1 MPERLGNAW
10 TGNVSPFQLGASA
23 VVLCARSCVVC
34 QVIQT
39 RSAEYMC
46 CSQSVATL
54 CRHHDTYTCCQI
66 CFITHQHNAYFA
78 YTCTQMSLNTTLS
91 DLLQEESASSPDAHA
106 AQGLADASTQLMQSL
121 DNLLGSLEVP
131 TADTPDH
138 ADLQQQQHDDHEWV
152 PNQQS
157 LQADAEPE
165 VELSGRAT
173 PGEEGE
179 DLGTGDKLW
188 TSQHKPDCQLLI

>member
-1 MPERLGNAW
+1 
-10 TGNVSPFQLGASA
+10 
-23 VVLCARSCVVC
+23 
-34 QVIQT
+34 
-39 RSAEYMC
+39 
-46 CSQSVATL
+46 
-54 CRHHDTYTCCQI
+54 
-66 CFITHQHNAYFA
+66 
-78 YTCTQMSLNTTLS
+78 MSLNTTLS
-91 DLLQEESASSPDAHA
+91 DLLQVESDSSPDAHA

-121 DNLLGSLEVP
+121 DNLLGSLEVS
-131 TADTPDH
+131 TAGTPDH
-138 ADLQQQQHDDHEWV
+138 ADLQQQQQQHDDHEWV

-188 TSQHKPDCQLLI
+188 TSQHKPDCQVLI